1 LPGSPAR
8 NVDLRST
15 PGCATLKKEMSSSVP
30 VPPGGGD
37 VPDDDD
43 LDDLEMTSVMD
54 GAQARELQ
62 RAARLASEAER
73 EAARLASEAERE
85 GQRETARPPPAALVA
100 VEAEVSIPRA
110 PAVPVEALR
119 TPEPMVAASAVSEVE
134 APAADGSVTWL
145 VLAFVLLAAAIAFE
159 LR

>member
-1 LPGSPAR
+1 
-8 NVDLRST
+8 
-15 PGCATLKKEMSSSVP
+15 MSSSVP

-62 RAARLASEAER
+62 RAARIASEAER
-73 EAARLASEAERE
+73 EAE
-85 GQRETARPPPAALVA
+85 RETARPPPAAVVA
-100 VEAEVSIPRA
+100 VGGEVSIPRA
-110 PAVPVEALR
+110 PAIPVEALR
-119 TPEPMVAASAVSEVE
+119 TPEPVVAASAASQVQ
-134 APAADGSVTWL
+134 APAADGSVTWF
-145 VLAFVLLAAAIAFE
+145 VLAFALLAAAIAFE